1 MGEPSSWSWCSPGQA
16 CDSHDAIVTHDSRAF
31 QAQPLPAVSDT
42 GDAGTGAMKPANR
55 GGSRDPDRSPRRR
68 KADGGMTPQEMK
80 QLAELLQNVP
90 GIRSIE
96 LKDVKGLAQLL
107 REAPEIGSIEI
118 KGWFGTGVV
127 ITRTSATPSYAMAL
141 PVPAVAQAA
150 VAAEPEAAAAPR
162 AVPAPPLKEIKS
174 PMVGTWYKSP
184 EPGADPYVKVGSRV
198 TAGQTVCIIEA
209 MKIMNEIEAEIT
221 GVIREVCVED
231 AQPVEFGQVLF
242 RVDPNG

>member
-1 MGEPSSWSWCSPGQA
+1 
-16 CDSHDAIVTHDSRAF
+16 
-31 QAQPLPAVSDT
+31 
-42 GDAGTGAMKPANR
+42 
-55 GGSRDPDRSPRRR
+55 
-68 KADGGMTPQEMK
+68 MTPQEMK

-107 REAPEIGSIEI
+107 RESPEIGSIEI

-127 ITRTSATPSYAMAL
+127 ITRTSAMPTYAPHVPVSAMAG
-141 PVPAVAQAA
+141 
-150 VAAEPEAAAAPR
+150 AAAP
-162 AVPAPPLKEIKS
+162 VPMPAEAEPREAPRPVVVLKEIKS
-174 PMVGTWYKSP
+174 PMVGTYYKAP
-184 EPGADPYVKVGSRV
+184 EPGAEPYVKVGSRV
-198 TAGQTVCIIEA
+198 TSGQTVCIIEA

-221 GVIREVCVED
+221 GVVREVCVED